1 MKLLY
6 SILCLVSLNVFS
18 QNFENRVDTS
28 YYPNGK
34 MNAVRNLLIDST
46 GNEYE
51 DGHVVRF
58 DTLGNKIV
66 EGQYKYFSFVECVN
80 CYNFINQKP
89 VIYVEATRVNHS
101 VKYGQWTEYYPN
113 GRVKSTG
120 NYSGRVNEMY
130 YLDCSI
136 PNSIGCDGCIRITW
150 EKEGIWEY
158 FDEDGNLTRS
168 ESYLNGILITET
180 LY

>member
-80 CYNFINQKP
+80 CYYFIN
-89 VIYVEATRVNHS
+89 
-101 VKYGQWTEYYPN
+101 
-113 GRVKSTG
+113 
-120 NYSGRVNEMY
+120 
-130 YLDCSI
+130 
-136 PNSIGCDGCIRITW
+136 
-150 EKEGIWEY
+150 
-158 FDEDGNLTRS
+158 
-168 ESYLNGILITET
+168 
-180 LY
+180 